1 VISHIANILL
11 IISKITFMRNVVNPF
26 CARNLVRFATLVLI
40 FFTFACTSTK
50 KLVYFDNIQD
60 SVIKLQSQPPEAV
73 IQRNDLISI
82 AVNSLNPEATAIFNS
97 PNESTP
103 NANNATANDNT
114 LTVGYLVNPNGDIQF
129 PILGAI
135 HVEGLTKSQ
144 LTAMLIKQLTD
155 KKLLVDPIVT
165 IRHLNFRVSVLG
177 EVSTP
182 GVFTIPNEKISILEA
197 LGLAGDITIYGK
209 KDNVLIIRQ
218 STNGEKITKR
228 VNLKSAEI
236 LSSPYYYLQSN
247 DVVYVEP
254 STDRVAKER
263 NIMLLPIV
271 LSVTTLLV
279 VIIDRI
285 GR

>member
-1 VISHIANILL
+1 
-11 IISKITFMRNVVNPF
+11 MRNVFILFRAP
-26 CARNLVRFATLVLI
+26 NLVRFATLVLI
-40 FFTFACTSTK
+40 FFISACNSTK

-60 SVIKLQSQPPEAV
+60 SVIKLKAQPIEAI

-82 AVNSLNPEATAIFNS
+82 AVNSLNPEATAIFNA

-129 PILGAI
+129 PVLGAI

-144 LTAMLIKQLTD
+144 LTALLIKQLTD
-155 KKLLVDPIVT
+155 KKLLIDPIVT

-177 EVSTP
+177 EVTTP
-182 GVFTIPNEKISILEA
+182 GVYTIPNEKISILEA

-218 STNGEKITKR
+218 STNGEKIIKR
-228 VNLKSAEI
+228 INLKSSEI

-247 DVVYVEP
+247 DVIYVEP
-254 STDRVAKER
+254 STDRVAKEKSL
-263 NIMLLPIV
+263 MLLPIV
-271 LSVTTLLV
+271 LSLTTLLI

-285 GR
+285 GK

>member
-1 VISHIANILL
+1 MHNPC
-11 IISKITFMRNVVNPF
+11 NPF
-26 CARNLVRFATLVLI
+26 RAHNLVRFCALALI
-40 FFTFACTSTK
+40 VFVSSCADTK

-60 SVIKLQSQPPEAV
+60 TNIPQKSAPTETI

-82 AVNSLNPEATAIFNS
+82 AVNSLNPEATAIFNA

-129 PILGAI
+129 PVLGTI

-144 LTAMLIKQLTD
+144 LTVLLTKQLTD

-165 IRHLNFRVSVLG
+165 IRYLNFRVSVLG
-177 EVSTP
+177 EVNTP
-182 GVFTIPNEKISILEA
+182 GVFTVPNEKISILEA

-209 KDNVLIIRQ
+209 RENVLIIRE

-228 VNLKSAEI
+228 INLSSSDI
-236 LSSPYYYLQSN
+236 LSSPYYYLRSN

-254 STDRVAKER
+254 SKDRVAKER
-263 NIMLLPIV
+263 NAMLLPIIIS
-271 LSVTTLLV
+271 LTTLLI
-279 VIIDRI
+279 VIIDRV
-285 GR
+285 GV

>member
-1 VISHIANILL
+1 MINHPTNTLL
-11 IISKITFMRNVVNPF
+11 TVTKITYMRNVFNPI
-26 CARNLVRFATLVLI
+26 CSRNLVRLSTLVFI
-40 FFTFACTSTK
+40 FFISACTSTK
-50 KLVYFDNIQD
+50 KLIYFDNIQD
-60 SVIKLQSQPPEAV
+60 SVIKLQSQPIEPV

-82 AVNSLNPEATAIFNS
+82 AVNSLNPEATAIFNA

-129 PILGAI
+129 PVLGAI

-144 LTAMLIKQLTD
+144 LTALLIKQLTD
-155 KKLLVDPIVT
+155 KKLLIDPIVT

-177 EVSTP
+177 EVTTP
-182 GVFTIPNEKISILEA
+182 GVYTIPNEKISILEA

-228 VNLKSAEI
+228 VNLKSSEI

-263 NIMLLPIV
+263 NVMLLPIV